1 MMTPFPKVNVRDAL
15 AAKFKSLGVEGDS
28 DLMAFLRIIRRAG
41 RVGRGR
47 DITAID
53 RRSAVLL
60 LDGVACWYRRPEGGR
75 RQILAFQ
82 YPGDLLDFHGYVLPG
97 FDEPTEIRA
106 LTNCW
111 VGIAHYDDIENA
123 IDQHPNLGLALW
135 RTTMLTALIWR
146 ERMLHTV
153 HSTALSRVAHLLC
166 EQLARLEAVGIS
178 GTTIPLSQNDVA
190 DAAGLSPVHVRRTI
204 QQLRKAGA
212 LLDSKG
218 AITVANRDRLI
229 QMAKFDPRYLNVPA
243 LLSNWQ
249 VNIGPSVA

>member
-1 MMTPFPKVNVRDAL
+1 MMAPFPKANARDAL
-15 AAKFKSLGVEGDS
+15 AAKFKSLGVEADA

-82 YPGDLLDFHGYVLPG
+82 YPGDLLDFHGYVLPDLG
-97 FDEPTEIRA
+97 EPTAVRA
-106 LTNCW
+106 LTGCSI
-111 VGIAHYDDIENA
+111 GIVHYDDIENA

-135 RTTMLTALIWR
+135 RATMLAALIWR

-166 EQLARLEAVGIS
+166 EQLTRLEAVGIS
-178 GTTIPLSQNDVA
+178 GMTIPLSQNDLA
-190 DAAGLSPVHVRRTI
+190 DAAGLSPVHVSRTI

-218 AITVANRDRLI
+218 AITVANRDRLVE
-229 QMAKFDPRYLNVPA
+229 MAKFDPRYLSVPG

-249 VNIGPSVA
+249 VSLGPSSA